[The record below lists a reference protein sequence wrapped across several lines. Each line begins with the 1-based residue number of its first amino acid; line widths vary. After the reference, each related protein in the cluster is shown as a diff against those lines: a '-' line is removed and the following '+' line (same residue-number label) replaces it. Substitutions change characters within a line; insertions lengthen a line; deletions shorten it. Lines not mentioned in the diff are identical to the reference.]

1 MLILATLTHSEDNCP
16 GFNHEI
22 MPSVIKGLESREE
35 IAKKH
40 GVKLRGLWSGA
51 PDHVFF
57 VLVEADSSLAIDL
70 FLTEAAPFKQAC
82 KLTPVITAE
91 ELVKLGKE
99 MMARG

>member
-16 GFNHEI
+16 GFNLEL
-22 MPSVIKGLESREE
+22 MPTVLKGLETREE

-40 GVKLRGLWSGA
+40 GVKLLGLWSGA

-57 VLVEADSSLAIDL
+57 VLMEADSSLAVDL

-82 KLTPVITAE
+82 KLTPVIAADD
-91 ELVKLGKE
+91 LVKLGKE